1 MGRMDQELEH
11 LEQRVARLLAAARR
25 LADDNRLLREQLTQA
40 RQLQESLQHRM
51 DEARERVGNALSRLP
66 TTNTEGA

>member
-1 MGRMDQELEH
+1 MSFLSNKFLSGISFDIL
-11 LEQRVARLLAAARR
+11 AARR